1 MNELTNTTEPQI
13 AYSECCTLPF
23 VSLYNEDCIET
34 MKRIPDGSIDL
45 MLTDPPYNT
54 TACEWEYAINFE
66 LLWAEWLRIVKPNG
80 TFIFTASQPFTTDL
94 IMSNRN
100 NFKYELIWEKDRHS
114 DFLLA
119 KYRPLKIH
127 ENIVVFQ
134 VGKENTYN
142 PQLTNINEVTKKRYN
157 RKTDSLNK
165 GVCYG
170 NMSEIRKLD
179 YSNNETALP
188 QSVLFFTKESN
199 NQFVKPVIHPTQKPT
214 DLMRYLILTYSNKGE
229 NVFDGYSGSGTTAE
243 ACMIEQRNFIG
254 SELNKEYFDKSVLR
268 LKNVP
273 QSLF

>member
-94 IMSNRN
+94 IISNRN

-134 VGKENTYN
+134 GGKENTYN

-199 NQFVKPVIHPTQKPT
+199 NQFVKPVIHPTQKPV
-214 DLMRYLILTYSNKGE
+214 DLMRYLILTYTNKGE
-229 NVFDGYSGSGTTAE
+229 TVFDGYSGSGTTAE

>member
-1 MNELTNTTEPQI
+1 MNEISNTTEPQI

-66 LLWAEWLRIVKPNG
+66 MLWAEWLRIVKPNG
-80 TFIFTASQPFTTDL
+80 AFIFTASQPFTTDL
-94 IMSNRN
+94 IMSNRKH
-100 NFKYELIWEKDRHS
+100 FKYELIWDKVIGNNPYA
-114 DFLLA
+114 A
-119 KYRPLKIH
+119 KYQPMRIH
-127 ENIVVFQ
+127 ENICIFYREQ
-134 VGKENTYN
+134 PTYN
-142 PQLTNINEVTKKRYN
+142 PIKQKRELKNQRPNSRGEKANVKEYYNTSYGN
-157 RKTDSLNK
+157 RKNGYAK
-165 GVCYG
+165 
-170 NMSEIRKLD
+170 D
-179 YSNNETALP
+179 YDDTTINPKTIIEFMKHPNSIGL
-188 QSVLFFTKESN
+188 
-199 NQFVKPVIHPTQKPT
+199 HPTQKST
-214 DLMRYLILTYSNKGE
+214 DLMRYLILTYTNKGE
-229 NVFDGYSGSGTTAE
+229 TVFDGYSGSGTTAE